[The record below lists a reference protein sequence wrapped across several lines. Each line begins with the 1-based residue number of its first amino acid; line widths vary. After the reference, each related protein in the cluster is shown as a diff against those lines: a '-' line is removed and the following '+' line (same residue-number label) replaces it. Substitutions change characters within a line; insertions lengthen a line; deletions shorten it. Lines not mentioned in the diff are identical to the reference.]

1 MKERRGRDVIG
12 AIKGITTERI
22 APGTDLGLQLDIAKG
37 GRNAAGG
44 VGKEILLEQDG
55 KVLFK
60 GDISAYLPTLDIV
73 HAKLWLCW
81 GAVEIFEIIS
91 FIHGFQTRST
101 WYYVKYLPLS
111 SSSGCTTPISN
122 AGIRMKLLKT
132 KTTLL
137 R

>member
-73 HAKLWLCW
+73 HAKLWLC
-81 GAVEIFEIIS
+81 
-91 FIHGFQTRST
+91 
-101 WYYVKYLPLS
+101 
-111 SSSGCTTPISN
+111 
-122 AGIRMKLLKT
+122 
-132 KTTLL
+132 
-137 R
+137 